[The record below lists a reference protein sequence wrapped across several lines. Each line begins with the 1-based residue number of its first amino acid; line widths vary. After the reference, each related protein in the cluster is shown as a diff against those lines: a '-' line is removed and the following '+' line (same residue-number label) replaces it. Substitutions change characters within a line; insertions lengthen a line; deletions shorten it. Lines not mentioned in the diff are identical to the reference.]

1 MQGNMGYGN
10 NQGFGSNGFMGNSN
24 GTGNNNWSNGWNGT
38 GMNTLQP
45 QMQTPTQPQPQ
56 PARQPDAKI
65 IVNGRAAAD
74 AYPMPPGSNLVHLWD
89 KSGERLFVKT
99 YDNNGYPCVTEDYDL
114 VPHVDPE
121 PAYVTKDDIRDMI
134 REALSELSIPNP
146 DQFATKRD
154 LEKAFSRSMPN
165 KREKVNRN
173 DGDA

>member
-1 MQGNMGYGN
+1 M
-10 NQGFGSNGFMGNSN
+10 
-24 GTGNNNWSNGWNGT
+24 
-38 GMNTLQP
+38 
-45 QMQTPTQPQPQ
+45 
-56 PARQPDAKI
+56 
-65 IVNGRAAAD
+65 
-74 AYPMPPGSNLVHLWD
+74 
-89 KSGERLFVKT
+89 FVKT
-99 YDNNGYPCVTEDYDL
+99 YDSNGYPCVTEDYDL

-154 LEKAFSRSMPN
+154 LEKAFSRNIPN